1 MDEISRTFVDGNG
14 FGGMGGAGLGAGFI
28 GGLVL
33 GSIWNGGGFGGGW
46 NNRGAVAGDVGYNSG
61 MLNGIQQQLTDLNN
75 GQTTQA
81 VNNANRDLLLQNCNQ
96 TQFLGQAINGVE
108 NAVQGNTLAQCQ
120 NSANLNQGMNNGFN
134 SVNTAILNQGYQ
146 NQLAVVEQ
154 NGMNRLQ
161 AQELSNNQQR
171 CCCEVVKTVTDEAC
185 KNRELQR
192 QIQYENKIDELAQ
205 ARAMIASLT
214 AQNQVNQQLNVLAN
228 QFAQSQANQTQ
239 AIINALKPA
248 TVATGA

>member
-1 MDEISRTFVDGNG
+1 MDEISRTFIDGNG

-33 GSIWNGGGFGGGW
+33 GSIWNGNGFGGWG
-46 NNRGAVAGDVGYNSG
+46 NRGAVADVGYNSG

-120 NSANLNQGMNNGFN
+120 NTANLNQGMNNGFN

-161 AQELSNNQQR
+161 AQELANNQQR

-228 QFAQSQANQTQ
+228 QFAQSQANQTT

-248 TVATGA
+248 TTTGA

>member
-1 MDEISRTFVDGNG
+1 MDEISRTFVDNNG
-14 FGGMGGAGLGAGFI
+14 FGGAGLGAGFI

-33 GSIWNGGGFGGGW
+33 GSIWNGGGFGGWG
-46 NNRGAVAGDVGYNSG
+46 NRGAVAGDVGYNSG

-96 TQFLGQAINGVE
+96 TQFLSTAINSVE
-108 NAVQGNTLAQCQ
+108 NAIGANTLAQCQ

-146 NQLAVVEQ
+146 NQLAVVQQ
-154 NGMNRLQ
+154 NGENRLQ
-161 AQELSNNQQR
+161 AQQLANQQQQ
-171 CCCEVVKTVTDEAC
+171 CCCQTIKAITDEAC
-185 KNRELQR
+185 QNRELQR
-192 QIQYENKIDELAQ
+192 QIQYENKVDELAQ

-214 AQNQVNQQLNVLAN
+214 AQNQINQQLNVLAN
-228 QFAQSQANQTQ
+228 QFAQSQASQTQ

-248 TVATGA
+248 TTTTGA

>member
-46 NNRGAVAGDVGYNSG
+46 NNRGGADVGYNSG
-61 MLNGIQQQLTDLNN
+61 MLTGIQQQLTDLNN
-75 GQTTQA
+75 NQTTQA

-146 NQLAVVEQ
+146 NQLAVVQQ
-154 NGMNRLQ
+154 NGENRLQ
-161 AQELSNNQQR
+161 AQQLANQQQQ
-171 CCCEVVKTVTDEAC
+171 CCCQVIKTITDEAC
-185 KNRELQR
+185 QNRELQR
-192 QIQYENKIDELAQ
+192 EIQYQNTRDELAQ
-205 ARAMIASLT
+205 TRAQLAASTAQQNLT
-214 AQNQVNQQLNVLAN
+214 AQLTFLAG
-228 QFAQSQANQTQ
+228 QFAQSQATQTQ

-248 TVATGA
+248 ATTGA

>member
-1 MDEISRTFVDGNG
+1 MDEISRTFVDNNG
-14 FGGMGGAGLGAGFI
+14 FGGAGLGAGFI

-33 GSIWNGGGFGGGW
+33 GSIWNGNGFGGWG
-46 NNRGAVAGDVGYNSG
+46 NRGAVAGDVGYNSG

-96 TQFLGQAINGVE
+96 TQFLSTAINGVE
-108 NAVQGNTLAQCQ
+108 NAIGANTLAQCQ

-146 NQLAVVEQ
+146 NQLAVVQQ
-154 NGMNRLQ
+154 NGENRLQ
-161 AQELSNNQQR
+161 AQQLANQQQQ
-171 CCCEVVKTVTDEAC
+171 CCCQTIKAITDEAC
-185 KNRELQR
+185 QNRELQR
-192 QIQYENKIDELAQ
+192 QIQYENKVDELAQ

-239 AIINALKPA
+239 AIIDALKPA
-248 TVATGA
+248 TTTTGA

>member
-46 NNRGAVAGDVGYNSG
+46 NNRGAAADVGYNSG
-61 MLNGIQQQLTDLNN
+61 MLTGIQQQLTDLNN
-75 GQTTQA
+75 NQTTQA

-120 NSANLNQGMNNGFN
+120 NSANLNQGMNNGFDKL
-134 SVNTAILNQGYQ
+134 NTAILNQGYQ
-146 NQLAVVEQ
+146 NQLAVVQQ
-154 NGMNRLQ
+154 NGENRLQ
-161 AQELSNNQQR
+161 AQSLANQQQQ
-171 CCCEVVKTVTDEAC
+171 CCCQVIKSITDEAC
-185 KNRELQR
+185 QNRELQR
-192 QIQYENKIDELAQ
+192 QIQYENKVDELAQ

-214 AQNQVNQQLNVLAN
+214 AQNQITQQLNTLAG
-228 QFAQSQANQTQ
+228 QFAQSQAAQTT

-248 TVATGA
+248 ATTGA

>member
-1 MDEISRTFVDGNG
+1 
-14 FGGMGGAGLGAGFI
+14 
-28 GGLVL
+28 
-33 GSIWNGGGFGGGW
+33 
-46 NNRGAVAGDVGYNSG
+46 
-61 MLNGIQQQLTDLNN
+61 
-75 GQTTQA
+75 
-81 VNNANRDLLLQNCNQ
+81 
-96 TQFLGQAINGVE
+96 
-108 NAVQGNTLAQCQ
+108 
-120 NSANLNQGMNNGFN
+120 MNNGFN

-146 NQLAVVEQ
+146 NQLAIVEQ

-192 QIQYENKIDELAQ
+192 QIQYENKVDELSQ

-214 AQNQVNQQLNVLAN
+214 AQNQITQQLNTLAG
-228 QFAQSQANQTQ
+228 QFAQSQAAQTQ

-248 TVATGA
+248 ATTGA

>member
-1 MDEISRTFVDGNG
+1 MDEISRTFVDNNG
-14 FGGMGGAGLGAGFI
+14 FGGAGLGAGFI

-33 GSIWNGGGFGGGW
+33 GSIWNGNGFGGWG
-46 NNRGAVAGDVGYNSG
+46 NRGAVAGDVGYNSG

-96 TQFLGQAINGVE
+96 TQFLSTAINGVE
-108 NAVQGNTLAQCQ
+108 NAIGANTLAQCQ

-146 NQLAVVEQ
+146 NQLAVVQQ
-154 NGMNRLQ
+154 NGENRLQ
-161 AQELSNNQQR
+161 AQQLANQQQQ
-171 CCCEVVKTVTDEAC
+171 CCCQTIKAITDEAC
-185 KNRELQR
+185 QNRELQR
-192 QIQYENKIDELAQ
+192 QIQYENKVDELAQ

-214 AQNQVNQQLNVLAN
+214 AQNQINQQLNVLAN

-239 AIINALKPA
+239 AIIDALKPA
-248 TVATGA
+248 TTTTGA

>member
-1 MDEISRTFVDGNG
+1 MDEISRTFIDGNG
-14 FGGMGGAGLGAGFI
+14 FGGMSGAGLGAGFI

-46 NNRGAVAGDVGYNSG
+46 NNRGGADVGYNSG
-61 MLNGIQQQLTDLNN
+61 MLTGIQQQLTDLNN

-108 NAVQGNTLAQCQ
+108 NAVQCNTLAQCQ

-161 AQELSNNQQR
+161 AQELANNQQR

-248 TVATGA
+248 TTTGA

>member
-46 NNRGAVAGDVGYNSG
+46 NNRGGADVGYNSG
-61 MLNGIQQQLTDLNN
+61 MLTGIQQQLTDLNN
-75 GQTTQA
+75 NQTTQA

-96 TQFLGQAINGVE
+96 TQFIGQAINGVE

-146 NQLAVVEQ
+146 NQLAVVQQ
-154 NGMNRLQ
+154 NGENRLQ
-161 AQELSNNQQR
+161 AQQLANQQQQ
-171 CCCEVVKTVTDEAC
+171 CCCQVIKTITDEAC
-185 KNRELQR
+185 QNRELQR
-192 QIQYENKIDELAQ
+192 EIQYQNTRDELAQ
-205 ARAMIASLT
+205 TRAQLAASTAQQNLT
-214 AQNQVNQQLNVLAN
+214 AQLTVLAG
-228 QFAQSQANQTQ
+228 QFAQSQQAQTA

-248 TVATGA
+248 ATTGA

>member
-1 MDEISRTFVDGNG
+1 MDEITKTIIPD
-14 FGGMGGAGLGAGFI
+14 
-28 GGLVL
+28 
-33 GSIWNGGGFGGGW
+33 GGFGGGNALALGAGAIGGLLLGTIW
-46 NNRGAVAGDVGYNSG
+46 GGNGLYGNRGAVAGDVGYNSG
-61 MLNGIQQQLTDLNN
+61 MLTGIQQQLTDLNTA
-75 GQTTQA
+75 QTTAA
-81 VNNANRDLLLQNCNQ
+81 VNTASRDSLLQSCGQ
-96 TQFLGQAINGVE
+96 TQFLSTAINSVE

-154 NGMNRLQ
+154 NGINRLQ
-161 AQELSNNQQR
+161 AQELANGQQK

-214 AQNQVNQQLNVLAN
+214 AQNQITQQLNTLAG
-228 QFAQSQANQTQ
+228 QFAQSQAAQTT

-248 TVATGA
+248 ATTGA

>member
-1 MDEISRTFVDGNG
+1 MDEISRTFIDGNG

-33 GSIWNGGGFGGGW
+33 GSIWNGNGFGGWG
-46 NNRGAVAGDVGYNSG
+46 NRGAVAGDVGYNSG

-96 TQFLGQAINGVE
+96 TQFIGQTINGVE

-120 NSANLNQGMNNGFN
+120 NTANLNQGMNNGFDKL
-134 SVNTAILNQGYQ
+134 NTAILTQGYQ
-146 NQLAVVEQ
+146 NQLAVVQQ
-154 NGMNRLQ
+154 NGENRLQ
-161 AQELSNNQQR
+161 AQELANNQQR

-248 TVATGA
+248 TTTGA

>member
-14 FGGMGGAGLGAGFI
+14 FGGLGIGAGLI

-33 GSIWNGGGFGGGW
+33 GSLWNGNGFGGGW
-46 NNRGAVAGDVGYNSG
+46 GNRGAAADVGYNSG

-75 GQTTQA
+75 NQTTQA

-120 NSANLNQGMNNGFN
+120 NSANLNQGMNNGFDKL
-134 SVNTAILNQGYQ
+134 NTAILSQGYQ
-146 NQLAVVEQ
+146 NQLAVVQQ
-154 NGMNRLQ
+154 NGENRLQ
-161 AQELSNNQQR
+161 AQQLANQQQQ
-171 CCCEVVKTVTDEAC
+171 CCCQVIKTITDEAC
-185 KNRELQR
+185 QNRELQR
-192 QIQYENKIDELAQ
+192 EIQYQNTRDELAQ
-205 ARAMIASLT
+205 TRAQLAASTAQQNLT
-214 AQNQVNQQLNVLAN
+214 AQLTVLAG
-228 QFAQSQANQTQ
+228 QFAQSQQAQTA

-248 TVATGA
+248 TTTGA

>member
-1 MDEISRTFVDGNG
+1 MDEISRTFVDNNG
-14 FGGMGGAGLGAGFI
+14 FGGAGLGAGFI

-33 GSIWNGGGFGGGW
+33 GSIWNGNGFGGWG
-46 NNRGAVAGDVGYNSG
+46 NRGTVSGDVGYNSG

-96 TQFLGQAINGVE
+96 TQFLSTAINGVE
-108 NAVQGNTLAQCQ
+108 NAIGANTLAQCQ

-146 NQLAVVEQ
+146 NQLAVVQQ
-154 NGMNRLQ
+154 NGENRLQ
-161 AQELSNNQQR
+161 AQQLANQQQQ
-171 CCCEVVKTVTDEAC
+171 CCCQTIKAITDEAC
-185 KNRELQR
+185 QNRELQR
-192 QIQYENKIDELAQ
+192 QIQYENKVDELSQ

-214 AQNQVNQQLNVLAN
+214 AQNQINQQLNVLAN

-239 AIINALKPA
+239 AIIDALKPA
-248 TVATGA
+248 TTTTGA

>member
-46 NNRGAVAGDVGYNSG
+46 NNRGGADVGYNSG
-61 MLNGIQQQLTDLNN
+61 MLTGIQQQLTDLNN
-75 GQTTQA
+75 SQTTQA

-192 QIQYENKIDELAQ
+192 QIQYENKIDELAK

-248 TVATGA
+248 TTTGA

>member
-1 MDEISRTFVDGNG
+1 MDEISRTFVDNNG
-14 FGGMGGAGLGAGFI
+14 FGGAGLGAGFI

-33 GSIWNGGGFGGGW
+33 GSIWNGNGFGGWG
-46 NNRGAVAGDVGYNSG
+46 NRGAVSGDVGYNSG

-96 TQFLGQAINGVE
+96 TQFLSTAINGVE
-108 NAVQGNTLAQCQ
+108 NAIGANTLAQCQ

-146 NQLAVVEQ
+146 NQLAVVQQ
-154 NGMNRLQ
+154 NGENRLQ
-161 AQELSNNQQR
+161 AQQLANQQQH
-171 CCCEVVKTVTDEAC
+171 CCCQTIKAITDEAC
-185 KNRELQR
+185 QSRELQR
-192 QIQYENKIDELAQ
+192 QIQYENKVDELAQ

-214 AQNQVNQQLNVLAN
+214 AQNQINQQLNVLAN
-228 QFAQSQANQTQ
+228 QFAQSQASQTQ
-239 AIINALKPA
+239 AIIDALKPA
-248 TVATGA
+248 TTTTGA

>member
-1 MDEISRTFVDGNG
+1 MDEINRTFIDGNG
-14 FGGMGGAGLGAGFI
+14 FGGMNGAGLGAGFI

-46 NNRGAVAGDVGYNSG
+46 NNRGGADVGYNSG
-61 MLNGIQQQLTDLNN
+61 MLTGIQQQLTDLNN
-75 GQTTQA
+75 NQTMQA
-81 VNNANRDLLLQNCNQ
+81 VNNANRDILLQNCNQ
-96 TQFLGQAINGVE
+96 SQFLGQAINGVE

-161 AQELSNNQQR
+161 AQELANNQQR

-205 ARAMIASLT
+205 ARAVIASMS
-214 AQNQVNQQLNVLAN
+214 AQNQIAQQLNNLAG
-228 QFAQSQANQTQ
+228 QFAQSQATQTQ

-248 TVATGA
+248 TTTVSGS

>member
-1 MDEISRTFVDGNG
+1 MDEISRTFVDNNG
-14 FGGMGGAGLGAGFI
+14 FGGAGLGAGFI

-33 GSIWNGGGFGGGW
+33 GSIWNGGGFGGWG
-46 NNRGAVAGDVGYNSG
+46 NRGAVAGDVGYNSG

-96 TQFLGQAINGVE
+96 TQFLSTAINGVE
-108 NAVQGNTLAQCQ
+108 NAIGANTLAQCQ

-146 NQLAVVEQ
+146 NQLAVVQQ
-154 NGMNRLQ
+154 NGENRLQ
-161 AQELSNNQQR
+161 AQQLANQQQQ
-171 CCCEVVKTVTDEAC
+171 CCCQTIKAITDEAC
-185 KNRELQR
+185 QNRELQR
-192 QIQYENKIDELAQ
+192 QIQYENKVDELAQ

-239 AIINALKPA
+239 AIIDALKPA
-248 TVATGA
+248 TTTTGA

>member
-46 NNRGAVAGDVGYNSG
+46 NNRGGADVGYNSG
-61 MLNGIQQQLTDLNN
+61 MLTGIQQQLTDLNN

-161 AQELSNNQQR
+161 AQELSSKQQR

-192 QIQYENKIDELAQ
+192 QIQYENKVDELSQ

-214 AQNQVNQQLNVLAN
+214 AQNQITQQLNTLAG
-228 QFAQSQANQTQ
+228 QFAQSQASQTQ

-248 TVATGA
+248 ATTGA

>member
-46 NNRGAVAGDVGYNSG
+46 NNRGGADVGYNSG
-61 MLNGIQQQLTDLNN
+61 MLTGIQQQLTDLNN
-75 GQTTQA
+75 NQTTQA

-146 NQLAVVEQ
+146 NQLAVVQQ
-154 NGMNRLQ
+154 NGENRLQ
-161 AQELSNNQQR
+161 AQQLANQQQQ
-171 CCCEVVKTVTDEAC
+171 CCCQVIKTITDEAC
-185 KNRELQR
+185 QNRELQR
-192 QIQYENKIDELAQ
+192 EIQYQNTRDELAQ
-205 ARAMIASLT
+205 TRAQLAASTAQQNLT
-214 AQNQVNQQLNVLAN
+214 AQLTVLAG
-228 QFAQSQANQTQ
+228 QFAQSQQAQTA

-248 TVATGA
+248 ATTGA

>member
-46 NNRGAVAGDVGYNSG
+46 NNRGGADVGYNSG
-61 MLNGIQQQLTDLNN
+61 MLTGIQQQLTDLNN
-75 GQTTQA
+75 SQTTQA

-185 KNRELQR
+185 RNR
-192 QIQYENKIDELAQ
+192 ENKIDELAQ

-214 AQNQVNQQLNVLAN
+214 AQNQITQQLNTLAG
-228 QFAQSQANQTQ
+228 QFAQSQASQTQ

>member
-14 FGGMGGAGLGAGFI
+14 FGGMSGAGLGAGFI

-33 GSIWNGGGFGGGW
+33 GSIWNGGGWG
-46 NNRGAVAGDVGYNSG
+46 NRGAVTGDVGYNSG
-61 MLNGIQQQLTDLNN
+61 ILNGIQQQLTDLNN

-96 TQFLGQAINGVE
+96 TQFIGQAINGVE
-108 NAVQGNTLAQCQ
+108 NAVQSNTLAQCQ

-161 AQELSNNQQR
+161 AQELANNQQK

-192 QIQYENKIDELAQ
+192 QIQYENKIDELSQ

-228 QFAQSQANQTQ
+228 QFAQSQATQTQ
-239 AIINALKPA
+239 AIINALKPTTSA
-248 TVATGA
+248 SGS

>member
-1 MDEISRTFVDGNG
+1 MDEISRTFVDNNG
-14 FGGMGGAGLGAGFI
+14 FGGAGLGAGFI

-33 GSIWNGGGFGGGW
+33 GSIWNGGGFGGWG
-46 NNRGAVAGDVGYNSG
+46 NRGAVSGDVGYNSG

-75 GQTTQA
+75 SQTTQA

-96 TQFLGQAINGVE
+96 TQFLSTAINGVE
-108 NAVQGNTLAQCQ
+108 NAIGANTLAQCQ

-146 NQLAVVEQ
+146 NQLAVVQQ
-154 NGMNRLQ
+154 NGENRLQ
-161 AQELSNNQQR
+161 AQQLANQQQQ
-171 CCCEVVKTVTDEAC
+171 CCCQTIKAITDEAC
-185 KNRELQR
+185 QNRELQR

-239 AIINALKPA
+239 AIIDALKPA
-248 TVATGA
+248 TTTTGA

>member
-1 MDEISRTFVDGNG
+1 MDEISRTFIDGNG
-14 FGGMGGAGLGAGFI
+14 FGGMNGAGLGAGFI

-33 GSIWNGGGFGGGW
+33 GSIWNGGGFGGWG
-46 NNRGAVAGDVGYNSG
+46 NRGAVAGDVGYNSG

-96 TQFLGQAINGVE
+96 TQFIGQAINGVE

-120 NSANLNQGMNNGFN
+120 NTANLNQGMNNGFN

-185 KNRELQR
+185 RNRELQR

-228 QFAQSQANQTQ
+228 QFAQSQASQTQ
-239 AIINALKPA
+239 AIINALKPT
-248 TVATGA
+248 TVATGS

>member
-14 FGGMGGAGLGAGFI
+14 FGGMSGAGLGAGFI

-46 NNRGAVAGDVGYNSG
+46 NNRGGADVGYNSG
-61 MLNGIQQQLTDLNN
+61 MLTGIQQQLTDLNN

-146 NQLAVVEQ
+146 NQLAVVQQ
-154 NGMNRLQ
+154 NGENRLQ
-161 AQELSNNQQR
+161 AQQLANQQQQ
-171 CCCEVVKTVTDEAC
+171 CCCQVIKTITDEAC
-185 KNRELQR
+185 QNRELQR
-192 QIQYENKIDELAQ
+192 EIQYQNTRDELAQ
-205 ARAMIASLT
+205 TRAQLAASTAQQNLT
-214 AQNQVNQQLNVLAN
+214 AQLTVLAG
-228 QFAQSQANQTQ
+228 QFAQSQQAQTA

-248 TVATGA
+248 ATTGA

>member
-1 MDEISRTFVDGNG
+1 MDEITKTIIPD
-14 FGGMGGAGLGAGFI
+14 
-28 GGLVL
+28 
-33 GSIWNGGGFGGGW
+33 GGFGGGNALALGAGAIGGLLLGTIW
-46 NNRGAVAGDVGYNSG
+46 GGNGLYGNRGGAVADASYNSG
-61 MLNGIQQQLTDLNN
+61 MLNGIQQQLTDLNTA
-75 GQTTQA
+75 QTTQA

-96 TQFLGQAINGVE
+96 TQFIGQAINGVE

-161 AQELSNNQQR
+161 AQELASNQQR

-185 KNRELQR
+185 RNRELQR

-214 AQNQVNQQLNVLAN
+214 AQNQITQQLNTLAG
-228 QFAQSQANQTQ
+228 QFAQSQAAQTQ

-248 TVATGA
+248 ATTGA

>member
-1 MDEISRTFVDGNG
+1 MDEISRTFIDGNG
-14 FGGMGGAGLGAGFI
+14 FGGMNGAGLGAGFI

-33 GSIWNGGGFGGGW
+33 GSIWNGGGFGGWG
-46 NNRGAVAGDVGYNSG
+46 NRGAVAGDVGYNSG

-96 TQFLGQAINGVE
+96 TQFIGQTINGVE

-120 NSANLNQGMNNGFN
+120 NTANLNQGMNNGFDKL
-134 SVNTAILNQGYQ
+134 NTAILTQGYQ
-146 NQLAVVEQ
+146 NQLAVVQQ
-154 NGMNRLQ
+154 NGENRLQ
-161 AQELSNNQQR
+161 AQELANNQQR

-248 TVATGA
+248 TTTGA

>member
-1 MDEISRTFVDGNG
+1 MDEITKTIIPD
-14 FGGMGGAGLGAGFI
+14 
-28 GGLVL
+28 
-33 GSIWNGGGFGGGW
+33 GGFGGGNALALGAGAIGGLLLGTIW
-46 NNRGAVAGDVGYNSG
+46 GGNGLYGNRGGAVAGDVGYNSG

-75 GQTTQA
+75 SQTTQA

-96 TQFLGQAINGVE
+96 TQFIGQAINGVE

-146 NQLAVVEQ
+146 NQLAIVEQ
-154 NGMNRLQ
+154 NGENRLQ
-161 AQELSNNQQR
+161 AQELANNQQR

-228 QFAQSQANQTQ
+228 QFAQSQVNQTQ

-248 TVATGA
+248 TTTGA

>member
-1 MDEISRTFVDGNG
+1 MDEISRTFVDNNG
-14 FGGMGGAGLGAGFI
+14 FGGAGLGAGFI

-33 GSIWNGGGFGGGW
+33 GSIWNGGGFGGWG
-46 NNRGAVAGDVGYNSG
+46 NRGAVAGDVGYNSG

-96 TQFLGQAINGVE
+96 TQFLSTAINGVE
-108 NAVQGNTLAQCQ
+108 NAIGANTLAQCQ

-146 NQLAVVEQ
+146 NQLAVVQQ
-154 NGMNRLQ
+154 NGENRLQ
-161 AQELSNNQQR
+161 AQQLANQQQQ
-171 CCCEVVKTVTDEAC
+171 CCCHTIKAITDEAC
-185 KNRELQR
+185 QNRELQR
-192 QIQYENKIDELAQ
+192 QIQYENKVDELAQ

-214 AQNQVNQQLNVLAN
+214 AQNQINQQLNVLAN
-228 QFAQSQANQTQ
+228 QFAQSQASQTQ
-239 AIINALKPA
+239 AIIDALKPA
-248 TVATGA
+248 TTTTGA